1 MAKIDIIVDLD
12 LNKNQ
17 LLNAALQS
25 LAVHP
30 STTGLP
36 VGYIYWNTAANSGG
50 GTAYVWT
57 GSASTP
63 NTDSGWLDLGQAYT
77 HPTYPGTGQPASALT
92 GANVISRI
100 LLENGHVTGVTT
112 RAMTA
117 ADIGA
122 AGSSHTHNFADIIGL
137 PTQTILGNN
146 TGTTGP
152 AKALTVSDL
161 MAMMSIGYGSLALL
175 NAGTDTT
182 QRTQSPKDLNDW
194 LTAKLGGYITAV
206 NLALGTRT
214 STTMP
219 ITNSAGTGVTLPIAT
234 TALAGLMSGA
244 DKTKLDGIATGAN
257 NYVHPTVNP
266 GAHPFATELTSG
278 VLVLSQMVVNNEGH
292 VTTIKGRNLTAADVA
307 AIMINDAINNGTT
320 QTWSSSKIFT
330 EIQNA
335 ITQAGTGA
343 LIYKGEYNPVT
354 NTPNVGLPATGVKT
368 GWTYVVS
375 VDGTFLGEDVE
386 VGDMII
392 AKVDNPGTTR
402 ANWQIVNKN
411 IPAIVAAS
419 TTVAGIIMIATTAEA
434 LAGTNNTKAITALTL
449 KAVLDARLG
458 SFAANIGD
466 GSTLTYTVTHGL
478 NTTDVQVDLQRV
490 SDKKFVLADVAA
502 PSATTVTVAFNTAP
516 ATGAYRVLISKI

>member
-1 MAKIDIIVDLD
+1 MAKIDFIVDLD

-17 LLNAALQS
+17 LLNAALQN

-36 VGYIYWNTAANSGG
+36 TGFIYWNTAANSGA
-50 GTAYVWT
+50 GTAYAWT
-57 GSASTP
+57 GSSSTP
-63 NTDSGWLDLGQAYT
+63 NTDAGWLDLGQAYT
-77 HPTYPGTGQPASALT
+77 HPTYPGTGQPGTALT

-100 LLENGHVTGVTT
+100 TLDNGHVTGVTT
-112 RAMTA
+112 RALTA

-122 AGSSHTHNFADIIGL
+122 ATSAHTHNFADIIGL

-146 TGTTGP
+146 TGSTGP
-152 AKALTVSDL
+152 AKALTVADL

-175 NAGTDTT
+175 NAGTDTV
-182 QRTQSPKDLNDW
+182 QRTHSVKDLTDW
-194 LTAKLGGYITAV
+194 LNAKLTGYITAV

-214 STTMP
+214 ATTMP
-219 ITNSAGTGVTLPIAT
+219 ITNSAGTGVTLPVVT
-234 TALAGLMSGA
+234 TALAGLMSAA

-278 VLVLSQMVVNNEGH
+278 LLVLSQLVVNNEGH
-292 VTTIKGRNLTAADVA
+292 VTTIKGRNLTAADIASV
-307 AIMINDAINNGTT
+307 MINDAINNGTV
-320 QTWSSSKIFT
+320 QTWSSSKIYT

-335 ITQAGTGA
+335 IGQASAGA
-343 LIYKGEYNPVT
+343 LTYKGEYNPVT
-354 NTPNVGLPATGVKT
+354 NSPDITATATGVKV

-375 VDGTFLGEDVE
+375 TDGTFLGEDVE
-386 VGDMII
+386 SGDMII

-419 TTVAGIIMIATTAEA
+419 TTVAGIIMIATSAEA
-434 LAGTNNTKAITALTL
+434 IAGTDNTKAITPFTL
-449 KAVLDARLG
+449 KAVLDARVG
-458 SFAANIGD
+458 GYAANIGD
-466 GSTLTYTVTHGL
+466 GSTLSYTVTHGL
-478 NTTDVQVDLQRV
+478 NTQDVSVTLYRV
-490 SDKKFVLADVAA
+490 SDRQIVYAQTAA
-502 PSATTVTVAFNTAP
+502 PSNTTVTVAFNVAP
-516 ATGAYRVLISKI
+516 ATGAYRVVIKK

>member
-17 LLNAALQS
+17 LLNAALQN

-36 VGYIYWNTAANSGG
+36 VGFIYWNTAANSGG
-50 GTAYVWT
+50 GTAYAWT

-63 NTDSGWLDLGQAYT
+63 NTDAGWLDLGQAYT

-100 LLENGHVTGVTT
+100 TLENGHVTGVTT
-112 RAMTA
+112 RALTA

-122 AGSSHTHNFADIIGL
+122 AGTSHTHNFADIVGL

-146 TGTTGP
+146 TGSTGP
-152 AKALTVSDL
+152 AVALTVADL
-161 MAMMSIGYGSLALL
+161 MTMMSIGYGSAALL
-175 NAGTDTT
+175 TAGTDTT
-182 QRTQSPKDLNDW
+182 QRTW
-194 LTAKLGGYITAV
+194 TAKMLTDWVNAKLTGYITAV

-214 STTMP
+214 ATTMP
-219 ITNSAGTGVTLPIAT
+219 ITNTAGTGVTLPVVT
-234 TALAGLMSGA
+234 TALAGLMSAA

-278 VLVLSQMVVNNEGH
+278 LLVLSQLVVNNEGH
-292 VTTIKGRNLTAADVA
+292 VTTVKGRNLTAADIA
-307 AIMINDAINNGTT
+307 AVMINDAINNGTT
-320 QTWSSSKIFT
+320 QTWSSTKIFT

-335 ITQAGTGA
+335 ITQAGAGA

-375 VDGTFLGEDVE
+375 VDGTFLGESVE
-386 VGDMII
+386 AGDMII
-392 AKVDNPGTTR
+392 AKIDNPGTTR

-434 LAGTNNTKAITALTL
+434 LAGVDNTKAITPLTL
-449 KAVLDARLG
+449 AAVLDSRVG
-458 SFAANIGD
+458 GYAANIGD
-466 GSTLTYTVTHGL
+466 GSTLSYTVTHGL
-478 NTTDVQVDLQRV
+478 NTQDVSITLFRV
-490 SDKKFVLADVAA
+490 SDRAVVYAQTAA
-502 PSATTVTVAFNTAP
+502 PSATTVTVAFNVAP
-516 ATGAYRVLISKI
+516 ASGAYRVVIKK